1 MPIPSATDHSRSA
14 TRPALSC
21 RSISLNSL
29 VICTIDLSGC
39 QPACIQV
46 KEMGMTE
53 LGTGLP
59 LTAAD
64 RDFRDEV
71 RDWLADNL
79 TGDFAGQSHRGGP
92 DDDDNWELR
101 REWEAA
107 TRRGQ
112 LAGFVVAGRVR
123 RARCDPPQE
132 ILFAM
137 EYAGAGAPP
146 RAAFHG
152 ETLMAPTA
160 LHYGT
165 PEQKQRLLPPMA
177 RGETVWC
184 QGYSGARAGS
194 DLAAISTKARLEDD
208 TWVVNGQKIWTT
220 FAHHADWI
228 FAIVRTEPG
237 STRHAGLSP
246 C

>member
-1 MPIPSATDHSRSA
+1 
-14 TRPALSC
+14 
-21 RSISLNSL
+21 
-29 VICTIDLSGC
+29 
-39 QPACIQV
+39 
-46 KEMGMTE
+46 MGMTE

-101 REWEAA
+101 REWERRLGAGNWLGLSWPVEYGGRGA
-107 TRRGQ
+107 T
-112 LAGFVVAGRVR
+112 LS
-123 RARCDPPQE
+123 QE

-184 QGYSGARAGS
+184 QG
-194 DLAAISTKARLEDD
+194 
-208 TWVVNGQKIWTT
+208 
-220 FAHHADWI
+220 
-228 FAIVRTEPG
+228 
-237 STRHAGLSP
+237 
-246 C
+246 